1 MRLLMCKYHNQAC
14 CDRIFLSSRPPT
26 RPLLGCLRLKWACDP
41 ILALFKWGGG
51 EELKHTLVHL
61 SHFHLHSCRGG
72 SWSGHSSD
80 GGDNEL
86 ITSSSDW
93 RPSTRRQWPRDR
105 FGRWGMHTSWP
116 MICSSR
122 VSICAWGLSGPILD
136 LGLIC
141 SNFVIDFDSI
151 CVVVRIDL

>member
-1 MRLLMCKYHNQAC
+1 MRLLMCKYHNRAC

-26 RPLLGCLRLKWACDP
+26 RPLLGCLLLKWACDP
-41 ILALFKWGGG
+41 ILALFKWGGAQAYSG
-51 EELKHTLVHL
+51 SFIPL
-61 SHFHLHSCRGG
+61 SSSFLSRG
-72 SWSGHSSD
+72 SWSGHGSD

-122 VSICAWGLSGPILD
+122 VSICAWGLSGHILD

-151 CVVVRIDL
+151 CIVVRIDL